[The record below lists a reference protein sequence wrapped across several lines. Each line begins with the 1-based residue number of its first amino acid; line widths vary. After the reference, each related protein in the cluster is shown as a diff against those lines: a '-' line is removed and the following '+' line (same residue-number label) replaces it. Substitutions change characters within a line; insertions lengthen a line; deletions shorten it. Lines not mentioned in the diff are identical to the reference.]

1 MVAAIAPAGRSRMS
15 NRSSSAPNSE
25 KGLASIPMT
34 QGGLSR
40 LAIARLKSA
49 GVPVGPLLRRV
60 GLTAEVIADPEE
72 RLSVQSQIRLLD
84 EAAIALKD
92 DCLGFTLARDFR
104 SAQNRAALLRHGV
117 VADLRRWIQAGCSVQ
132 QDCQRVPRGRISRG
146 KQAHYQPELLWRSS
160 ALRQT
165 SNGILHVWCIT
176 NLPPADGAEHRAAT
190 LLDCASSIGRHLRN
204 GAICRNES
212 GVRRRYRRACFET

>member
-1 MVAAIAPAGRSRMS
+1 LLIFAKHLFVAAMVVAIAPAGSSRMS

-92 DCLGFTLARDFR
+92 DCLGFTLARDFDPR
-104 SAQNRAALLRHGV
+104 KIGLLYYV
-117 VADLRRWIQAGCSVQ
+117 
-132 QDCQRVPRGRISRG
+132 
-146 KQAHYQPELLWRSS
+146 
-160 ALRQT
+160 T
-165 SNGILHVWCIT
+165 
-176 NLPPADGAEHRAAT
+176 
-190 LLDCASSIGRHLRN
+190 ASSQTLYQSSH
-204 GAICRNES
+204 
-212 GVRRRYRRACFET
+212 